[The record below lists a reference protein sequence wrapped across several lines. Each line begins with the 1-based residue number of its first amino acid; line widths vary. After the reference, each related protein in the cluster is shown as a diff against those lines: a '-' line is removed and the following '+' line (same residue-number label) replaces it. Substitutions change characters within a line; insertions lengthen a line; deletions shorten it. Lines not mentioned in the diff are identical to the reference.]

1 MQPMLDASGGINP
14 LTVQVKHAR
23 FGSRDERL
31 LAAPN
36 ALHVLSDD
44 VREAILENSPD
55 VKMSADAPLIQVLT
69 CLLDTPSCAYEVHQH
84 AYQLLSRLQTWQPL
98 VEVLGIAMAD
108 STLQSKH
115 SDIHDLFYLPPHDS
129 ESKDIGCPWRP
140 RPGAV
145 LYTLEALYAL
155 MEPAIPDKVGA
166 KLTWLLAKKKF
177 IADRS
182 QIDLNCCTWLILG
195 DSMHC

>member
-36 ALHVLSDD
+36 ALHVLSDG

-55 VKMSADAPLIQVLT
+55 VKMSADAPLIKVLT

-98 VEVLGIAMAD
+98 VEALGIAMAD
-108 STLQSKH
+108 STLQSMH
-115 SDIHDLFYLPPHDS
+115 SDIHGLFYLPPDS
-129 ESKDIGCPWRP
+129 ESKHTRYSWRP

-155 MEPAIPDKVGA
+155 MEPAIPDKAGV
-166 KLTWLLAKKKF
+166 KLTWLLDAIIC
-177 IADRS
+177 IAS
-182 QIDLNCCTWLILG
+182 ST
-195 DSMHC
+195 H